1 MAMGETW
8 VVELN
13 NPSDL
18 DVSILGQEIS
28 HQDMDPFLRACD
40 ADHYF
45 TGADHDHMTQ
55 TLEAGMQPRPH
66 LNFTET

>member
-8 VVELN
+8 AVELN

-18 DVSILGQEIS
+18 DVSMLDEEIS
-28 HQDMDPFLRACD
+28 QGLDPFLRASD
-40 ADHYF
+40 AHHYL

-55 TLEAGMQPRPH
+55 TCKCSLVH
-66 LNFTET
+66 T